1 MAVWVLWFWVLGF
14 SVMGSGF
21 WVLVPDHVRLHILC
35 PCVLQFE
42 CEEWEDF
49 TNSNEGVK
57 KHRFEVCE
65 IQ

>member
-1 MAVWVLWFWVLGF
+1 MQFREPVFKQEGR
-14 SVMGSGF
+14 GEEG
-21 WVLVPDHVRLHILC
+21 LC

-42 CEEWEDF
+42 CEEWENF

-57 KHRFEVCE
+57 KHGFEVCE